1 MSNDGWEDAEGWET
15 ANDGWEDAPVKKGRG
30 RQFVDDT
37 KGTLAAVGDLVGSI
51 PKFAVQVGAA
61 SIGKVMRPDMSLKE
75 LYDAAGK
82 EVESKVPSIGSQ
94 LEDKTAY
101 NTINKPFEWYD
112 EYAVQ
117 PVAEFAGK
125 HAGKDAQGAAEI
137 LMNVLPVPPVVK
149 AAQMVKKN
157 WKGKT
162 PEVPQRDNVADVFDE
177 ADAPPPETVEA
188 PPADVYNVAPDGT
201 AFPPEV
207 QPAYDLHRA
216 NQPKPTVT
224 PEQGTL
230 PLQTTVEQIA
240 AKRNAEAGQFDLFD
254 NEARNQPMSQN
265 VPGPSITEQVN
276 LRKEQDYNAS
286 VARTQQYQHQMEI
299 DPTPYGD
306 PPANY
311 GSTPEFGRI
320 DENGIPIRADLSME
334 AQNLENPLQRNF
346 WGDELPGKTGDGG
359 IPLTRAI
366 DKMEPAARAEA
377 IRSQFMEPP
386 SIPLNGGMGRGQRGA
401 INPKVLVW
409 ADTPIKKA
417 LDRLGERFKGWTM
430 EVQTSPY
437 GPEITIRDH
446 EGQQAGSLYT
456 KVNGDNLEVGRVA
469 VKTEHQGQGLAKL
482 MYESILRTGN
492 DIVRSE
498 SQLPDGKAMWDHWE
512 KTGYAKG
519 GVLRSPGNK
528 QGGGVDF
535 DAISNGLKGIFT
547 GKKTPKTDN
556 VVNPT
561 SPENIAKKAELRAK
575 AKAVKADSP
584 YRRVSTVEE
593 ALADPGK
600 DIMNNPVR
608 DALKPGSEATLRSN
622 SSNNVINFVRTK
634 AQEGRLMASNLSKK
648 WVTGKDGISPLLKSL
663 NDKEKAYVARVLQEA
678 SRRKRGIDDAMIAKL
693 GLNDKQAKLVKRL
706 REIFDERYA
715 LVQKNLGEQGLEGF
729 KYENGYMPSVFT
741 GAYTSLVGVKG
752 KDGQF
757 RIKAVAQGDSRAQMH
772 AAIEYYKKQGL
783 TEVIKLPRKGL
794 KTSTWNYNRTF
805 NGFNDLV
812 AEIAK
817 RDPDFADLKRA
828 ADVHAADQ
836 IRGWMRMDLHERQ
849 KAGVRGADG
858 DRPWLSEKQ
867 NTNDFFESMVQFL
880 EDAANY
886 DSMMGPLNDFG
897 KLTSDPG
904 LQSTHGNTVKWVDKY
919 VKHITG
925 QNLNPAGALGNWII
939 DGVPAIFGQSYKP
952 IAKGSDVL
960 RTAMTA
966 HMMGLWNIGFFQAQL
981 TQVITGGVPEAMD
994 IKSDLGLSANDVT
1007 GSLSKVMFELPQLY
1021 LEAHLGKKANV
1032 SPESRAAHDWA
1043 HDNGLFDFSEIE
1055 LAKDVMKSDT
1065 RKAIES
1071 GATVPLWL
1079 GEQMTRP
1086 VVFMWYANMMHKA
1099 GFKGEDAFTR
1109 AHTATQYAMAD
1120 YHPHERAPIY
1130 QSLGVLGQF
1139 MGGLTTYKHN
1149 TMDQWFTRAENAV
1162 TKGKVAPLAAM
1173 LATGYLLYGVSG
1185 LPGYD
1190 EADASS
1196 RAMTGHS
1203 LRQHVLE
1210 GDDPSAV
1217 WDGLLSAKTG
1227 LDFQS
1232 RLSMASIIPD
1242 TTLGAVSPH
1251 LSNAWRIVHDSFQ
1264 AAVNQDP
1271 AAVNKALYS
1280 ATPAGLRGMTEE
1292 LTRTDE
1298 EGWVY
1303 DAEGKTRTEEPRT
1316 QREREIRAVTGIRP
1330 LRERLNDE
1338 SMWADTQRN
1347 KSVEDQLSDL
1357 SKRMKAA
1364 VRHGDQDAYDK
1375 MFEEYQDLGGDPRT
1389 VSGSAFYK
1397 EALVEGN
1404 KTPRERAG
1412 GKPTGNL
1419 NTIRRYEEFNR

>member
-61 SIGKVMRPDMSLKE
+61 SIGKVVRPDMSLKE

-94 LEDKTAY
+94 LQDKTAY

-359 IPLTRAI
+359 VPLTRAI
-366 DKMEPAARAEA
+366 DKMEPAARTEA
-377 IRSQFMEPP
+377 IRSQFMG
-386 SIPLNGGMGRGQRGA
+386 GGMGGKQRGA
-401 INPKVLVW
+401 VDLEAFRRKKEEAELGKLLPEVTE
-409 ADTPIKKA
+409 DFTPQIP
-417 LDRLGERFKGWTM
+417 G
-430 EVQTSPY
+430 
-437 GPEITIRDH
+437 
-446 EGQQAGSLYT
+446 
-456 KVNGDNLEVGRVA
+456 LEV
-469 VKTEHQGQGLAKL
+469 TEHFERPQPNL
-482 MYESILRTGN
+482 S
-492 DIVRSE
+492 V
-498 SQLPDGKAMWDHWE
+498 
-512 KTGYAKG
+512 
-519 GVLRSPGNK
+519 VRSPGNK

-535 DAISNGLKGIFT
+535 DAISNAVKGVFT
-547 GKKTPKTDN
+547 GKKTPKPDTL
-556 VVNPT
+556 VKPT

-1419 NTIRRYEEFNR
+1419 NTIRRYEEFNP